1 MRRLWPTRGKTCASL
16 HLLPQVLSHE
26 ELREALAKES
36 APLMQARATYDFDP
50 QNERELQFKKVW
62 QLLTLSNTHTHTH
75 THTHTFSQFV
85 LTQGDI
91 IAITKKIEETGKES
105 FPRHMLR
112 YWMVISKIPQCYQQK
127 MFLFQKSQRPSNTS
141 SIYIVQ

>member
-1 MRRLWPTRGKTCASL
+1 MRQLWPARGKTCASL

-50 QNERELQFKKVW
+50 QNERELHFKKVW

-75 THTHTFSQFV
+75 THTHILQYDRNIF

-91 IAITKKIEETGKES
+91 IAITKKIDDNWFQGYLGDRKGI
-105 FPRHMLR
+105 FP
-112 YWMVISKIPQCYQQK
+112 
-127 MFLFQKSQRPSNTS
+127 S
-141 SIYIVQ
+141 SYVEILEGN

>member
-1 MRRLWPTRGKTCASL
+1 MRQLWPARGKTCASL

-75 THTHTFSQFV
+75 TFSQFV

-91 IAITKKIEETGKES
+91 IAITKKIDS
-105 FPRHMLR
+105 
-112 YWMVISKIPQCYQQK
+112 
-127 MFLFQKSQRPSNTS
+127 
-141 SIYIVQ
+141 

>member
-1 MRRLWPTRGKTCASL
+1 MYVPVTLRNIYVTGHPGRHSAPSMRMRQLWPALGKTCASL

-62 QLLTLSNTHTHTH
+62 QL
-75 THTHTFSQFV
+75 Q
-85 LTQGDI
+85 
-91 IAITKKIEETGKES
+91 
-105 FPRHMLR
+105 
-112 YWMVISKIPQCYQQK
+112 
-127 MFLFQKSQRPSNTS
+127 
-141 SIYIVQ
+141 

>member
-1 MRRLWPTRGKTCASL
+1 M
-16 HLLPQVLSHE
+16 LSHE

-62 QLLTLSNTHTHTH
+62 QLLKIISLSNTHTHT
-75 THTHTFSQFV
+75 FF

-91 IAITKKIEETGKES
+91 IAITKKIDDNWFQGYLGDQKGI
-105 FPRHMLR
+105 FP
-112 YWMVISKIPQCYQQK
+112 
-127 MFLFQKSQRPSNTS
+127 S
-141 SIYIVQ
+141 SYVEILDDN